1 MVCIAVCIVINL
13 RFLRLKSYN
22 ILDMAQEYNKE
33 FSVALCNVEQDY
45 PCICCS
51 GAYDSFDSID
61 SVMEEKQKEKIRAT
75 KGPATPEQIK
85 ARFNEQIQKEEAKEA
100 ALLRRTGVL
109 ERSPNEK
116 LMDAYLKEIE
126 IEAELQQS
134 CPKKADLKLP
144 CELLNSGSATCQ
156 CTECRESR
164 ECRDD
169 DDGSV
174 HSEDGLDLLT
184 TTHV

>member
-22 ILDMAQEYNKE
+22 ILDMEQEYNKE

-144 CELLNSGSATCQ
+144 CELLKSGSATCQ

-169 DDGSV
+169 GSV